1 MTERALAIR
10 DVAEGAVL
18 VEYPEASEEEANQR
32 AVAVARSLTTRAP
45 AGFFDA
51 VPGARNLLVL
61 FDPRRLARERLAE
74 EVRRGGREAERPTE
88 SRRVLQ
94 IPVFYEAGPQNG
106 PDLADIARSAGM
118 APEEF
123 ARRHA
128 EAEYRVAFLGFAPG
142 FPYMTGLARELESPR
157 LATPRTR
164 VPAGS
169 VGIGGR
175 YTGIYPEETP
185 GGWRLIGRAPVRLFD
200 AKEDP
205 PALLLPGDRVRF
217 QPISRGEFERRLPI
231 LDRAEPVGVVSKR
244 PLLRVAAA
252 GVLTSV
258 QGGPRRGWAIYG
270 VPPGGAMDLES
281 LARGNALVR
290 NPPSAP
296 ALEMTLV
303 GPELEFVS
311 EAAIALWGGRLEAE
325 VNGRPF
331 PAGNVCSVRAGD
343 FVRVGSIRGAARAY
357 LCVAGGLAQTERP
370 QLSRR
375 LGTGDVVF
383 LDTLPRSSPGEP
395 ARPGASPADSEAG
408 GEQVRVRV
416 LPGPQRGRFD
426 PEGLAT
432 FLGSPYR
439 VSASSDRRGIRLEGP
454 AIANRESPEI
464 PPEGTALGGIQVPGD
479 GQPIILGPDRPVTG
493 GYAKIATVL
502 EADFSR
508 VARAAPGT
516 VLRFEEVSL
525 ADVSP
530 TRSRIT

>member
-1 MTERALAIR
+1 MTAGGLEIR
-10 DVAEGAVL
+10 DVSEGAVL
-18 VEYPEASEEEANQR
+18 VEDPEASEEEANER
-32 AVAVARSLTTRAP
+32 AVAVARSLTSAAP

-61 FDPRRLARERLAE
+61 FDPRRLTRARLAD
-74 EVRRGGREAERPTE
+74 EVRRGAREAGRPRE
-88 SRRVLQ
+88 ARRVLQ
-94 IPVFYEAGPQNG
+94 IPVFYEAGLRTG
-106 PDLADIARSAGM
+106 PDLADLAQSAGVT
-118 APEEF
+118 PLEF

-128 EAEYRVAFLGFAPG
+128 GNEYRVAFLGFAPG
-142 FPYMTGLARELESPR
+142 FPYMIGLPRELEAPR

-175 YTGIYPEETP
+175 YTGIYPEESP

-200 AKEDP
+200 ATKDP

-217 QPISRGEFERRLPI
+217 QAISREELDRRLPI
-231 LDRAEPVGVVSKR
+231 LDREAPPRAASKL
-244 PLLRVAAA
+244 PLFRIALP

-258 QGGPRRGWAIYG
+258 QGGPRRGWAMYG
-270 VPPGGAMDLES
+270 VPPGGAMDPES
-281 LARGNALVR
+281 LARGNALVG
-290 NPPSAP
+290 NPASAP

-303 GPELEFVS
+303 GPELEFVA
-311 EAAIALWGGRLEAE
+311 EAAFALSGGGVEAE
-325 VNGRPF
+325 INGRPLS
-331 PAGNVCSVRAGD
+331 AGSVHSVRAGD
-343 FVRVGSIRGAARAY
+343 FLRVGSIRGAARAY
-357 LCVAGGLAQTERP
+357 LCVAGGLARTERP
-370 QLSRR
+370 PFSHR
-375 LGTGDVVF
+375 LGAGDLVF
-383 LDTLPRSSPGEP
+383 LDAEPGSSPGGV
-395 ARPGASPADSEAG
+395 ARPGPSAADPETG
-408 GEQVRVRV
+408 GETRVRV
-416 LPGPQRGRFD
+416 LPGPQRGRFE

-502 EADFSR
+502 EADFRR

-525 ADVSP
+525 ADIMP
-530 TRSRIT
+530 GRSRIT